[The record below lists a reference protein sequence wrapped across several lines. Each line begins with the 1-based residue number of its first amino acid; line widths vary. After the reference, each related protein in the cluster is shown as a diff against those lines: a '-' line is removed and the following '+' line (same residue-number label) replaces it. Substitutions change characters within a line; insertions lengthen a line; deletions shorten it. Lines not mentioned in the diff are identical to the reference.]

1 MKNPFYLKNRIMMN
15 RVLTNKVMANRVLSN
30 KALANKALLHK
41 VLCGM
46 VLGSVLL
53 FASADAKAAGSVPG
67 YVGLNLDP
75 ALGDLKGVKYT
86 QEELL
91 SASREAHAF
100 QGQSGLFAGDG
111 ASAGAREL
119 QELEE
124 QESEYADLAIARVDK
139 YVNVRSLPST
149 AGQILG
155 KIYNGAVA
163 HIIETAGEENDWLHV
178 TSGSVEGY
186 IKAEYFIYGKDAA
199 EVIEDYVTRY
209 AVITASRLNVRKETS
224 AESKRIGYLD
234 QGERAKIVENL
245 GDWIKVEYSE
255 GQTGYVS
262 AEYVEVTEE
271 FTYAI
276 SIEEEKAEI
285 ARQKALEERKRQE
298 EAKAAEAKAAKAK
311 TAAEAT
317 TAAEQTG
324 EAAGQAGNAGDAG
337 QASAG
342 QEAQGIT
349 PAGEYATNEE
359 LRDSLVE
366 YALQFVGNKYVN
378 GGNSLTNGTDCS
390 GFTKLIYAEYGY
402 SLGRT
407 PASQRSSAG
416 RSIDYSEIQKGDIIC
431 YSSNGGKSCTHVAI
445 YIGDGMIVH
454 AANSKKGICTQK
466 AQYSTIMGVKNIID

>member
-1 MKNPFYLKNRIMMN
+1 MKKTFHWKNRIFG
-15 RVLTNKVMANRVLSN
+15 
-30 KALANKALLHK
+30 
-41 VLCGM
+41 GM
-46 VLGSVLL
+46 VLGTVLL
-53 FASADAKAAGSVPG
+53 FASANAEAAGRVPG

-75 ALGDLKGVKYT
+75 AMGDLKGVKYT

-91 SASREAHAF
+91 SVSREAHAL
-100 QGQSGLFAGDG
+100 QDQEELLA
-111 ASAGAREL
+111 AARAL
-119 QELEE
+119 QELDE
-124 QESEYADLAIARVDK
+124 QESEYADLAIAHVDK

-149 AGQILG
+149 DGQILG

-186 IKAEYFIYGKDAA
+186 IKAEYFIYGEDAA

-209 AVITASRLNVRKETS
+209 AVITASRLNVRKDTS

-234 QGERAKIVENL
+234 KGEKAKIVENL
-245 GDWIKVEYSE
+245 GDWMKVEYSQ

-298 EAKAAEAKAAKAK
+298 EAAKAAEAAAAQEKA
-311 TAAEAT
+311 AAEA
-317 TAAEQTG
+317 AAAAAGQTG
-324 EAAGQAGNAGDAG
+324 EATDAG
-337 QASAG
+337 QAVAAG
-342 QEAQGIT
+342 GIT
-349 PAGEYATNEE
+349 PAAEYSTNEE

-407 PASQRSSAG
+407 PASQLSSAG

>member
-1 MKNPFYLKNRIMMN
+1 MKNPSYLKNRIMMN
-15 RVLTNKVMANRVLSN
+15 RVLTN

-91 SASREAHAF
+91 SVSREAHAF

-124 QESEYADLAIARVDK
+124 QESEYADLAIAHVDK

-149 AGQILG
+149 DGQILG

-178 TSGSVEGY
+178 TSGNVEGY

-298 EAKAAEAKAAKAK
+298 EAKAAEAKARA
-311 TAAEAT
+311 AAEAT
-317 TAAEQTG
+317 TASGQTG
-324 EAAGQAGNAGDAG
+324 EAGDAGQAVAGQTGEAGDAG

-407 PASQRSSAG
+407 PSSQLSSAG

>member
-1 MKNPFYLKNRIMMN
+1 MKKTFHWKNRI
-15 RVLTNKVMANRVLSN
+15 LG
-30 KALANKALLHK
+30 
-41 VLCGM
+41 GM
-46 VLGSVLL
+46 VLGTVLL
-53 FASADAKAAGSVPG
+53 FVSANAEAAGSVPG

-75 ALGDLKGVKYT
+75 AMGDLKGVKYT

-91 SASREAHAF
+91 TASREAHVL
-100 QGQSGLFAGDG
+100 QGQEEFLA
-111 ASAGAREL
+111 ASARAL
-119 QELEE
+119 QELDE
-124 QESEYADLAIARVDK
+124 QESEYADLAIAHVDK

-149 AGQILG
+149 DGQILG

-186 IKAEYFIYGKDAA
+186 IKAEYFIYGEDAA

-234 QGERAKIVENL
+234 KGEKAKIVENL
-245 GDWIKVEYSE
+245 GDWMKVEYSQ

-298 EAKAAEAKAAKAK
+298 EAAKAAEAAAAQEKA
-311 TAAEAT
+311 AAEA
-317 TAAEQTG
+317 AAAAAGQTG
-324 EAAGQAGNAGDAG
+324 EATDAG
-337 QASAG
+337 QAVAAG
-342 QEAQGIT
+342 GIT
-349 PAGEYATNEE
+349 PAAEYSTNEE

-407 PASQRSSAG
+407 PASQLSSAG

>member
-1 MKNPFYLKNRIMMN
+1 MKNPSYLKNRIMMN
-15 RVLTNKVMANRVLSN
+15 RVLTNK
-30 KALANKALLHK
+30 ALANKALLHK
-41 VLCGM
+41 VLGGM

-91 SASREAHAF
+91 SVSREAHAF

-149 AGQILG
+149 DGQILG

-178 TSGSVEGY
+178 TSGNVEGY

-298 EAKAAEAKAAKAK
+298 EAKAAEAKTRA
-311 TAAEAT
+311 AAEAT
-317 TAAEQTG
+317 TASGQTG
-324 EAAGQAGNAGDAG
+324 EAGDAGQAVAGQTGEAGDAG

-407 PASQRSSAG
+407 PSSQLSSAG

>member
-1 MKNPFYLKNRIMMN
+1 MKKNPSHLMN
-15 RVLTNKVMANRVLSN
+15 RVLG
-30 KALANKALLHK
+30 
-41 VLCGM
+41 GM
-46 VLGSVLL
+46 VLGTVLL
-53 FASADAKAAGSVPG
+53 FVSANAQAAGSVPG

-75 ALGDLKGVKYT
+75 AMGDLKGVKYT

-91 SASREAHAF
+91 LASQEARAL
-100 QGQSGLFAGDG
+100 QGQTGLSDALMGVR
-111 ASAGAREL
+111 AL
-119 QELEE
+119 QELDE
-124 QESEYADLAIARVDK
+124 QESEYADLAIAHVDK

-149 AGQILG
+149 DGQILG

-186 IKAEYFIYGKDAA
+186 IKAEYFIYGEDAA

-209 AVITASRLNVRKETS
+209 AVITASRLNVRKDTS

-234 QGERAKIVENL
+234 KGEKAKIVENL
-245 GDWIKVEYSE
+245 GDWIKVEYSQ

-298 EAKAAEAKAAKAK
+298 EAAKAAEAAAAQEKA
-311 TAAEAT
+311 AAEA
-317 TAAEQTG
+317 AAAVAGQTG
-324 EAAGQAGNAGDAG
+324 EATDAG
-337 QASAG
+337 QAVATG
-342 QEAQGIT
+342 GIT
-349 PAGEYATNEE
+349 PAAEYSTNEE

-407 PASQRSSAG
+407 PASQLSSAG
-416 RSIDYSEIQKGDIIC
+416 RSIDYSEIKKGDIIC

>member
-1 MKNPFYLKNRIMMN
+1 MKNPSYLKNRIMMN

-30 KALANKALLHK
+30 KALANKAILHK
-41 VLCGM
+41 VLGGM
-46 VLGSVLL
+46 VLGSVLF

-91 SASREAHAF
+91 SVSREAHAF

-149 AGQILG
+149 DGQILG

-178 TSGSVEGY
+178 TSGNVEGY

-298 EAKAAEAKAAKAK
+298 EAKAAKAK

-317 TAAEQTG
+317 TAAGQTG

-407 PASQRSSAG
+407 PSSQLSSAG

>member
-1 MKNPFYLKNRIMMN
+1 MKNPSYLKNRIMMN
-15 RVLTNKVMANRVLSN
+15 RVLTN

-91 SASREAHAF
+91 SVSREAHAF

-124 QESEYADLAIARVDK
+124 QESEYADLAIAHVDK

-149 AGQILG
+149 DGQILG

-178 TSGSVEGY
+178 TSGNVEGY

-298 EAKAAEAKAAKAK
+298 EAKAAEAKARA
-311 TAAEAT
+311 AAEAT
-317 TAAEQTG
+317 TASGQTG
-324 EAAGQAGNAGDAG
+324 EAGDAG

-402 SLGRT
+402 SL
-407 PASQRSSAG
+407 
-416 RSIDYSEIQKGDIIC
+416 
-431 YSSNGGKSCTHVAI
+431 
-445 YIGDGMIVH
+445 
-454 AANSKKGICTQK
+454 
-466 AQYSTIMGVKNIID
+466 

>member
-1 MKNPFYLKNRIMMN
+1 MKNPSYLKNRIMMN

-53 FASADAKAAGSVPG
+53 FASADAKATGSVPG

-91 SASREAHAF
+91 SVSREAHAF
-100 QGQSGLFAGDG
+100 QGQSGLFSSDA
-111 ASAGAREL
+111 ASVGAREL

-124 QESEYADLAIARVDK
+124 QESEYADLAIAHVDK

-149 AGQILG
+149 DGQILG

-178 TSGSVEGY
+178 TSGNVEGY

-234 QGERAKIVENL
+234 QGEKAKIVENL

-298 EAKAAEAKAAKAK
+298 EAKAAEAKAAKAR
-311 TAAEAT
+311 A
-317 TAAEQTG
+317 AAEQAT
-324 EAAGQAGNAGDAG
+324 AGQAGNAGDAG

-342 QEAQGIT
+342 QEARGIT

-407 PASQRSSAG
+407 PASQLSSAG
-416 RSIDYSEIQKGDIIC
+416 RSIDYSEIQKGDVIC

>member
-1 MKNPFYLKNRIMMN
+1 MKNPSYLKNRIMMN

-30 KALANKALLHK
+30 KALTNKALLHK

-91 SASREAHAF
+91 AVSREAHAF

-124 QESEYADLAIARVDK
+124 QESEYADLAIAHVDK
-139 YVNVRSLPST
+139 YVNMRSLPST
-149 AGQILG
+149 DGQILG

-178 TSGSVEGY
+178 TSGNVEGY

-298 EAKAAEAKAAKAK
+298 EAKAAKAK

-317 TAAEQTG
+317 TAAGQTG
-324 EAAGQAGNAGDAG
+324 EAAGQAGNVGDAG

-407 PASQRSSAG
+407 PSSQLSSAG

-431 YSSNGGKSCTHVAI
+431 YSSNDGKSCTHVAI

>member
-1 MKNPFYLKNRIMMN
+1 MKKNPSHLMN
-15 RVLTNKVMANRVLSN
+15 RVLG
-30 KALANKALLHK
+30 
-41 VLCGM
+41 GM
-46 VLGSVLL
+46 VLGTVLL
-53 FASADAKAAGSVPG
+53 FVSANAQAAGSVPG

-75 ALGDLKGVKYT
+75 AMGDLKGVKYT

-91 SASREAHAF
+91 LASQEARAL
-100 QGQSGLFAGDG
+100 QGQTGLSDALMGVR
-111 ASAGAREL
+111 AL
-119 QELEE
+119 QELDE
-124 QESEYADLAIARVDK
+124 QESEYADLAIAHVDK

-149 AGQILG
+149 DGQILG

-163 HIIETAGEENDWLHV
+163 HIIETAGEENDWLHA

-186 IKAEYFIYGKDAA
+186 IKAEYFIYGEDAA

-234 QGERAKIVENL
+234 KGEKAKIVENL
-245 GDWIKVEYSE
+245 GDWIKVEYSQ

-298 EAKAAEAKAAKAK
+298 EAAKAAEAAAAQEKAAVAG
-311 TAAEAT
+311 
-317 TAAEQTG
+317 QTG
-324 EAAGQAGNAGDAG
+324 EATDAG
-337 QASAG
+337 QAVATG
-342 QEAQGIT
+342 GIT
-349 PAGEYATNEE
+349 PAAEYSTNEE

-407 PASQRSSAG
+407 PASQLSSAG
-416 RSIDYSEIQKGDIIC
+416 RSIDYSEIKKGDIIC